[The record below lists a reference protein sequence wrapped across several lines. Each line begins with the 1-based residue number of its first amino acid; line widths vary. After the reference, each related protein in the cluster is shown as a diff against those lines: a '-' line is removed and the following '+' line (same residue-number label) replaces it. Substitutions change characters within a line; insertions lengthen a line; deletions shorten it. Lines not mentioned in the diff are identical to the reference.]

1 MRDIN
6 MDEFLKAYNLW
17 IKIIHKIQ
25 QDRLKMK
32 NSQQRKCETMM
43 KYRRWRDVWY
53 NRQH

>member
-25 QDRLKMK
+25 QDRLKNEKFSTKEM
-32 NSQQRKCETMM
+32 
-43 KYRRWRDVWY
+43 
-53 NRQH
+53 